1 MKSLNPYLNFAGN
14 CREAINFYKETFK
27 GEILSMQT
35 YAEANMQVE
44 DRFKNNI
51 LHADFK
57 AEDVHLMASD
67 GMPGFMAEPGNMVTL
82 SVDLSDMNEQDR
94 LFNALAAGGTVT
106 MPLDT
111 TFWGAR
117 FGMVIDRFGINW
129 MLNCQMK
136 QQ

>member
-14 CREAINFYKETFK
+14 CREAIYFYKDTFM

-35 YAEANMQVE
+35 FAEANMEVE

-51 LHADFK
+51 IHADFK

-67 GMPGFMAEPGNMVTL
+67 GMPGFVAESGNMVTL
-82 SVDLSDMNEQDR
+82 SVDLSDVDEQDR

-117 FGMVIDRFGINW
+117 FGMVTDRFGINW

>member
-1 MKSLNPYLNFAGN
+1 
-14 CREAINFYKETFK
+14 
-27 GEILSMQT
+27 
-35 YAEANMQVE
+35 MQVE
-44 DRFKNNI
+44 DRVKNPI

-67 GMPGFMAEPGNMVTL
+67 GMPGFVAEPGNMVTL
-82 SVDLSDMNEQDR
+82 SVDLSDVNEQAR
-94 LFNALAAGGTVT
+94 LFTALASGGTVT

-117 FGMVIDRFGINW
+117 FGMVTDRFGINW